1 MLSSAPALDLLFAV
15 EVQVD
20 AIEHL
25 IIINKF
31 NRQSFDGS
39 PMTNILLSFV
49 GSQDPYSNTTQ
60 QSGSIVSLVSHF
72 QTTHQPIKAVLL
84 LYTVG
89 TEQNAIDTK
98 DWLWSEQVLAEDA
111 IELMAVS
118 DSLSH
123 DPVNS
128 LLAIQEARRAVE
140 RAKAWQTE
148 FDILTFNASSG
159 TPAMKTAWSIL
170 QAAGY
175 APNSQVWQVRNPNEL
190 RVGQERVFQSNVDF
204 LKREFDLKV
213 AKQQVQDYNYSGAL
227 MTLGSSQL
235 LTDEIAALLR
245 YGYYRS
251 SRDFDRAD
259 ASLGLVKGQIDSRWT
274 QEIARLRQKDMK
286 ARLQEAYFNAQIR
299 LKNQKYADFLV
310 DVFGLQESLLKYLV
324 ERYVGLPVPDRTQTS
339 QFWERL
345 QQMDQGKLYEFLKS
359 YRLPKG
365 GSLRLDESVSRYGM
379 IAILEYSS
387 QFASVM
393 PLINYLNDY
402 CDLRNR
408 AVHEFA
414 GVSEIPDQ
422 EKLLSTLKTL
432 MKRVTSL
439 PEANPFDDLNR
450 QICKRLEQSLPSG
463 PSTAG

>member
-1 MLSSAPALDLLFAV
+1 MS
-15 EVQVD
+15 
-20 AIEHL
+20 
-25 IIINKF
+25 
-31 NRQSFDGS
+31 
-39 PMTNILLSFV
+39 NILLSFV

-60 QSGSIVSLVSHF
+60 QPGSIVSLVWHF
-72 QTTHQPIKAVLL
+72 QTMHQPINAVLL

-89 TEQNAIDTK
+89 TRQNAIDTR
-98 DWLWSEQVLAEDA
+98 DWLLSEQVLAEEA

-123 DPVNS
+123 DPVNA

-140 RAKAWQTE
+140 RAKALQTGS
-148 FDILTFNASSG
+148 DMLAFNASSG

-175 APNSQVWQVRNPNEL
+175 APNSQVWQVRNPNEV
-190 RVGQERVFQSNVDF
+190 RAGQERIFPSNVDF

-227 MTLGSSQL
+227 MTLASSQL
-235 LTDEIAALLR
+235 LTDEIAALLH

-259 ASLGLVKGQIDSRWT
+259 ASLGSVKGQIDSRWS
-274 QEIARLRQKDMK
+274 QEIARLRQKDGK

-299 LKNQKYADFLV
+299 LKNQKYADFLI

-324 ERYVGLPVPDRTQTS
+324 EHSVGLPVPDRAQTPS
-339 QFWERL
+339 FWERL
-345 QQMDQGKLYEFLKS
+345 QQLDQGKLYRHLQN

-365 GSLRLDESVSRYGM
+365 GSLRLGESVSRYVM
-379 IAILEYSS
+379 IAILEYSP
-387 QFASVM
+387 QFTSVM
-393 PLINYLNDY
+393 PLINDLNDY

-422 EKLLSTLKTL
+422 QKLLSMLRTL
-432 MKRVTSL
+432 MKRVTGL

-450 QICKRLEQSLPSG
+450 QICERLEQRLSSG

>member
-1 MLSSAPALDLLFAV
+1 MA
-15 EVQVD
+15 
-20 AIEHL
+20 
-25 IIINKF
+25 
-31 NRQSFDGS
+31 
-39 PMTNILLSFV
+39 TILLSFV

-60 QSGSIVSLVSHF
+60 QPGSIVSLVAHL
-72 QTTHQPIKAVLL
+72 QAHHQPLKRALL
-84 LYTVG
+84 LYTAG
-89 TEQNAIDTK
+89 TQSNAMDTR
-98 DWLWSEQVLAEDA
+98 DWLLSESTLTEEA
-111 IELMAVS
+111 IELIAV
-118 DSLSH
+118 DEALSQ
-123 DPVNS
+123 DPVDS
-128 LLAIQEARRAVE
+128 RLAVQEARRALE
-140 RAKAWQTE
+140 RAKQQQTSE
-148 FDILTFNASSG
+148 DWLAFNTSSG

-175 APNSQVWQVRNPNEL
+175 APNSQVWQVRNPNEI
-190 RVGQERVFQSNVDF
+190 RAGQERVFPSNLDF

-235 LTDEIAALLR
+235 LTDEIAALLH

-259 ASLGLVKGQIDSRWT
+259 ASLGSVRGQIDSRWT
-274 QEIARLRQKDMK
+274 QEMARLRQKDVK

-299 LKNQKYADFLV
+299 LKNQKYADFLI
-310 DVFGLQESLLKYLV
+310 DVFGLQECLLKHLV
-324 ERYVGLPVPDRTQTS
+324 ERYMGLPVPDRAQTP
-339 QFWERL
+339 QFWERIK
-345 QQMDQGKLYEFLKS
+345 QVDQGKLYRHLQN

-379 IAILEYSS
+379 IAILEYVP
-387 QFASVM
+387 QLTSVM

-414 GVSEIPDQ
+414 GVSEIQDQ

-439 PEANPFDDLNR
+439 PETNPFDDLNW
-450 QICKRLEQSLPSG
+450 QICQLLDQALNVA
-463 PSTAG
+463 T